1 MPNMLSVYIN
11 GEKVLDYDKSARQPG
26 KIRQHLEGMD
36 VDMDEGIELN
46 EKHVSNPNKIQRAQ
60 YVAMSL
66 LYGIQFKSDGMI
78 SATCA
83 YLANRNPEIKQI
95 RSIETGDEVTLDLI
109 YNEVN

>member
-46 EKHVSNPNKIQRAQ
+46 ENMLAIQ
-60 YVAMSL
+60 
-66 LYGIQFKSDGMI
+66 I
-78 SATCA
+78 
-83 YLANRNPEIKQI
+83 N
-95 RSIETGDEVTLDLI
+95 
-109 YNEVN
+109 YNVLNMLR